1 MICSGAQPKSVL
13 SQIGRKIAEVKR
25 GSGAFV
31 FFFSPASCVPLAVT
45 HNPTSGS
52 TKGCKAVNFQPVPKG
67 EIHMWRYF
75 AMESIE
81 EQSYCMQKKDEN
93 LRS

>member
-31 FFFSPASCVPLAVT
+31 FFSVL
-45 HNPTSGS
+45 
-52 TKGCKAVNFQPVPKG
+52 PVVF
-67 EIHMWRYF
+67 HW
-75 AMESIE
+75 
-81 EQSYCMQKKDEN
+81 Q
-93 LRS
+93 

>member
-31 FFFSPASCVPLAVT
+31 FFFSVL
-45 HNPTSGS
+45 
-52 TKGCKAVNFQPVPKG
+52 PVVF
-67 EIHMWRYF
+67 HW
-75 AMESIE
+75 
-81 EQSYCMQKKDEN
+81 Q
-93 LRS
+93 